1 MVSDSADCQPYVVHE
16 AWKAIR
22 DTENCTE
29 KQPLTQVSCWC
40 IGEYGASLLDGV
52 SVEGETLTVSE
63 EEVIDVY
70 QKILWAKHMSLIT
83 KQYAIMSVT
92 KLSTRFP
99 NATPKIQEIIDAFSC
114 HMEIDLQQRGVEF
127 SQLFR
132 GQHSGMRSALLEPMP
147 PMEREVATTQVNGN
161 DNDQSESLLGT
172 GGGISIIG
180 LNENNGG
187 SGGDSLLDLID
198 NSVPSSSMPSS
209 ASLAAPAKAG
219 QDSLLD
225 LLGDLDLS
233 ASTTTTSMPP
243 PSAAAAPNSLLDG
256 LIMSTQQTS
265 TAPQANDN
273 NFDIFNNL
281 NGSASNSSSS
291 TSSIPKLVGYNKND
305 ISITFQFDRPT
316 PTGLVVMNLEIS
328 NSSSASVTDFYLQ
341 AAVPKSMQLEILAAN
356 STQIESNGGVIQ
368 QVLKVNNPNK
378 AVLKMRLKVSF
389 NRSGQQHLDQGE
401 VSNFPTE
408 LMSN

>member
-1 MVSDSADCQPYVVHE
+1 MVSDSPDCQPYVVHE

-63 EEVIDVY
+63 DQVIDVY

-83 KQYAIMSVT
+83 KQYALMSVT

-99 NATPKIQEIIDAFSC
+99 NATPKIQDIIDAFSV

-147 PMEREVATTQVNGN
+147 PMEREVNNAQVNGGN
-161 DNDQSESLLGT
+161 DNDQSESLLGN
-172 GGGISIIG
+172 GAGISIIG
-180 LNENNGG
+180 LNENNAAGA
-187 SGGDSLLDLID
+187 GGDSLLDLID
-198 NSVPSSSMPSS
+198 NAIPSSSSMSAPSN
-209 ASLAAPAKAG
+209 PKAG

-233 ASTTTTSMPP
+233 GSSTIPP
-243 PSAAAAPNSLLDG
+243 VAATNSIDSVAAAPNSLLDG
-256 LIMSTQQTS
+256 LIMSGTS
-265 TAPQANDN
+265 TPQANDL
-273 NFDIFNNL
+273 FNNL
-281 NGSASNSSSS
+281 NGSSSSS
-291 TSSIPKLVGYNKND
+291 LPSSSIPKLVGYNKND
-305 ISITFQFDRPT
+305 ISITFHFDRPT
-316 PTGLVVMNLEIS
+316 PAGLVVMNLEIA
-328 NSSSASVTDFYLQ
+328 NKGPASVTDFYLQ

-356 STQIESNGGVIQ
+356 ATQIESNGGVIQ

-378 AVLKMRLKVSF
+378 AMLKMRLKVSF
-389 NRSGQQHLDQGE
+389 QRSGQQFLDQGE
-401 VSNFPTE
+401 VANFPPE
-408 LMSN
+408 LTMSN